1 MKKKFVVLPI
11 ITIALAGCAKT
22 NLLYEENAYN
32 YPQFDKNYYLEREDI
47 DSKKIDETRNGVAYN
62 LHSEDGIS
70 ALAAYNKEGYKWS
83 SYDKNEMFG
92 YHNNLDSIE
101 SSFNYGILSKL
112 YDGRV
117 RCDGLYQKSRVQLN
131 KTGYATYFPKSLV
144 EAQYIAFACRGGT
157 TLSTPIGLGDKNGLK
172 FNFTLSFYIHITNS
186 ENYNKVVY
194 KLNEVPVQVDN
205 GGGTNLVSFEILP
218 TELNGAVAMSLEWEC
233 VDSRMSSYNLVDD
246 YTVKEKDH
254 LAIMLY
260 EVFIGKST
268 WR

>member
-1 MKKKFVVLPI
+1 MKKRFVFLPLAA
-11 ITIALAGCAKT
+11 IALASCAKT

-32 YPQFDKNYYLEREDI
+32 HVEFDLNYYVEREDI
-47 DSKKIDETRNGVAYN
+47 DSKTIENTKDAVAYN
-62 LHSEDGIS
+62 LHSEDG
-70 ALAAYNKEGYKWS
+70 LGGLKAYNKNDYKWS

-92 YHNNLDSIE
+92 YHNNLDLIE
-101 SSFNYGILSKL
+101 KSFNYGILSKL

-131 KTGYATYFPKSLV
+131 KTGYATYFPKSLI

-157 TLSTPIGLGDKNGLK
+157 TLETPMRLDDKEGLK

-186 ENYNKVVY
+186 ESYNKVVY

-233 VDSRMSSYNLVDD
+233 FDERMAAAGLTDD
-246 YTVKEKDH
+246 YQNKEKDH

-260 EVFIGKST
+260 EVFIGESI